1 MKERAIVKN
10 MSLLTAILTIFF
22 MVLVVIYQ
30 TTSSHRDLATDLTI
44 AFSDYKNNVVK

>member
-1 MKERAIVKN
+1 MTERAIAKN
-10 MSLLTAILTIFF
+10 MSLLTAILTITF

-30 TTSSHRDLATDLTI
+30 ATCSHRDLAADLTI